1 MLHVTSDQWLH
12 WLSMYFWP
20 LLRVLALISTAPILS
35 ERTVPKRV
43 KLGLGLV
50 ITFVIAPSLP
60 ANDVTIFS
68 ANALWLALQQIL
80 IGIALGFT
88 MQFAFAAIR
97 TAGELIGLQMGLS
110 FATFFDPASN
120 LNMPV
125 LARFMDL
132 LALLL
137 FLTFDGH
144 LWLISMLVDT
154 FHTLP
159 VGNNP
164 INTNAFLALARAGG
178 LIFINGLMLALPVI
192 TMLLTLNM
200 SLGLLNRMAPQ
211 LSVFSIGF
219 PITLSV
225 GILLMALLMPL
236 IAPFCEHL
244 FSEIFNLLADIIGEL
259 PQNTNP

>member
-244 FSEIFNLLADIIGEL
+244 FSEIFNLLADIV
-259 PQNTNP
+259 PD

>member
-1 MLHVTSDQWLH
+1 
-12 WLSMYFWP
+12 
-20 LLRVLALISTAPILS
+20 
-35 ERTVPKRV
+35 
-43 KLGLGLV
+43 
-50 ITFVIAPSLP
+50 
-60 ANDVTIFS
+60 
-68 ANALWLALQQIL
+68 
-80 IGIALGFT
+80 
-88 MQFAFAAIR
+88 
-97 TAGELIGLQMGLS
+97 
-110 FATFFDPASN
+110 
-120 LNMPV
+120 
-125 LARFMDL
+125 MDL

-164 INTNAFLALARAGG
+164 VNTNAFLALARAGG

-244 FSEIFNLLADIIGEL
+244 FSEIFNLLADIVGEL

>member
-1 MLHVTSDQWLH
+1 MVSVTSDQWLQ
-12 WLSMYFWP
+12 WLSLYFWP

-35 ERTVPKRV
+35 ERSVPKRV
-43 KLGLGLV
+43 KLGLGFV
-50 ITFVIAPSLP
+50 ITIVIAPSLP
-60 ANDVTIFS
+60 ATNVPIFS
-68 ANALWLALQQIL
+68 GDALWLALQQIL

-110 FATFFDPASN
+110 FATFFDPGSN

-125 LARFMDL
+125 LARFMDM

-137 FLTFDGH
+137 FLTFNGH

-159 VGNNP
+159 IGGDPVNS
-164 INTNAFLALARAGG
+164 NAFLALTRAGG
-178 LIFINGLMLALPVI
+178 LIFLNGLMLALPVI
-192 TMLLTLNM
+192 TLLLTLNL

-211 LSVFSIGF
+211 LSIFSVGF
-219 PITLSV
+219 PITLGV
-225 GILLMALLMPL
+225 GIILMAALMPL

-259 PQNTNP
+259 PQASSP

>member
-1 MLHVTSDQWLH
+1 MVSVTSDQWLQ
-12 WLSMYFWP
+12 WLSLYFWP

-35 ERTVPKRV
+35 ERSVPKRV
-43 KLGLGLV
+43 KLGLGFV
-50 ITFVIAPSLP
+50 ITIIIAPSLP
-60 ANDVTIFS
+60 ATNVPVFS
-68 ANALWLALQQIL
+68 GDALWLALQQIL

-110 FATFFDPASN
+110 FATFFDPGSN

-125 LARFMDL
+125 LARFMDM

-137 FLTFDGH
+137 FLTFNGH

-159 VGNNP
+159 IGGDPVNS
-164 INTNAFLALARAGG
+164 NAFLALTRAGG
-178 LIFINGLMLALPVI
+178 LIFLNGLMLALPVI
-192 TMLLTLNM
+192 TLLLTLNL

-211 LSVFSIGF
+211 LSIFSVGF
-219 PITLSV
+219 PITLGV
-225 GILLMALLMPL
+225 GIILMAALMPL

-244 FSEIFNLLADIIGEL
+244 FSEIFNLLGDIISEL
-259 PQNTNP
+259 PQASSP